1 MNVVLAEKLLNQVM
15 GWSPSEFNKLGLEFQ
30 AMATYKYDTY
40 QQFTPGM
47 RFTESL
53 ARWLGQFPSSKRAI
67 AIQYVRSRLVFLS
80 EDEMNH
86 LVSISY
92 PDVIRPLLFK
102 AAADI
107 ANIEQHR
114 IKKISV
120 SPAFRRLER
129 ETLFLG
135 LSDGARTDIFRRS
148 NKHLSNEQVRNTHE
162 LMPERVTSLLQD
174 LRKETN
180 SIPDEKGPSEAFRT
194 IVLLDDFSGSGLSY
208 VRTEKD
214 GGITGKLGKFVTS
227 LSNPEHS
234 YSGLVHKDG
243 FDVIVVLYMAT
254 TKAEENLRTALE
266 TLAGARG
273 FNVHI
278 LTVQQL
284 SPMCQLDAQ
293 SAGEMEQ
300 LIQEFYDKKNESS
313 ATEIGGTDL
322 RYGFNGC
329 GLSLVLAHNT
339 PNNSIG
345 LLWAEG
351 PKMTPLFPR
360 ITRHKDFV

>member
-1 MNVVLAEKLLNQVM
+1 MNVLLAEKLLSQVM

-30 AMATYKYDTY
+30 AMATYKYDGY

-53 ARWLGQFPSSKRAI
+53 ARWLGQFPASQRNI
-67 AIQYVRSRLVFLS
+67 AFEYVRTHLVFLS

-92 PDVIRPLLFK
+92 PDAIRPLLFQ
-102 AAADI
+102 AVAE
-107 ANIEQHR
+107 IEKIEAH
-114 IKKISV
+114 KISKIY
-120 SPAFRRLER
+120 SSTAFERLER

-135 LSDGARTDIFRRS
+135 LSDGARTDIFRRA
-148 NKHLSNEQVRNTHE
+148 NKHLSNEQIRNTHE
-162 LMPERVTSLLQD
+162 LMPERVSSLVSD
-174 LRKETN
+174 LRKETK
-180 SIPDEKGPSEAFRT
+180 SLPDGNGASEAFRT
-194 IVLLDDFSGSGLSY
+194 IVLLDDFSASGLSY
-208 VRTEKD
+208 VRKEKD
-214 GGITGKLGKFVTS
+214 GTVGGKLGKFIAN
-227 LSNPEHS
+227 LSNPKHPS
-234 YSGLVHKDG
+234 AGLVHKNG

-254 TKAEENLRTALE
+254 SKAEENLRNALQ
-266 TLAGARG
+266 TLADSHG
-273 FNVHI
+273 FKAHV
-278 LTVQQL
+278 LAVQRL
-284 SPMCQLDAQ
+284 PLICQLDSKSSGAMD
-293 SAGEMEQ
+293 E
-300 LIQEFYDKKNESS
+300 LIQEFYDQKNETSS
-313 ATEIGGTDL
+313 TAIGGTDL

-360 ITRHKDFV
+360 ITRHKDFA